1 MLASHLAC
9 PRKGRL
15 EAVSRI
21 FAYHRMVFDPTYP
34 EIDTAATTV
43 TWALPRYF
51 PTRKPTTLELAT
63 CRRFDQFN
71 NFRGAGR
78 RTIKPV
84 ILVKRRTITFEEQAD
99 TQVD

>member
-9 PRKGRL
+9 PREGRL
-15 EAVSRI
+15 EAVYRI

-34 EIDTAATTV
+34 KIDMGAIKV

-63 CRRFDQFN
+63 CRRFDRFN
-71 NFRGAGR
+71 NFRRAG
-78 RTIKPV
+78 
-84 ILVKRRTITFEEQAD
+84 RRTITFEEQAD